1 MEGENINIIEN
12 IIQAVSILNKTD
24 EYLESLTTRLSECDS
39 LVSDYEHFIEST
51 PINEVNLEKLYQDM
65 QNNFMKRRVI
75 KNNMAI
81 NDNYKNLTSRLN
93 NIANR
98 EFLIQNL
105 KNTQSKIGTKYH
117 NRILKQ
123 EDIEKLKDFQT
134 VEKKKR
140 GRPKKLKEGGINGLH
155 TIYQ

>member
-24 EYLESLTTRLSECDS
+24 EYLESLTTRLSKYDS

-140 GRPKKLKEGGINGLH
+140 GRPKKLKEGV
-155 TIYQ
+155 

>member
-105 KNTQSKIGTKYH
+105 KNAQSKIGTKYH

-140 GRPKKLKEGGINGLH
+140 GRPKKLKEGV
-155 TIYQ
+155 

>member
-24 EYLESLTTRLSECDS
+24 EYLESLVVRLSKYDS

-140 GRPKKLKEGGINGLH
+140 GRPKKLKEGV
-155 TIYQ
+155 

>member
-39 LVSDYEHFIEST
+39 LISDYEHFIEST

-93 NIANR
+93 NITNR

-140 GRPKKLKEGGINGLH
+140 GRPKKLKEGV
-155 TIYQ
+155 